1 MVKKRCV
8 FSENY
13 YLTCADQKLVK
24 THLFLSDEKS
34 ENVRFETFGEAFEF
48 TARPYEF
55 ELTTE
60 SERTALLHKFEKLV
74 SPQKGRNNNNVSKNF
89 KCQICSN
96 YEKDERRYYIH
107 LVLCYFKNALVAHFG
122 TWPENI

>member
-1 MVKKRCV
+1 MVKKRDFLKIINLCR
-8 FSENY
+8 SKTREN
-13 YLTCADQKLVK
+13 AP
-24 THLFLSDEKS
+24 FLSDEKS
-34 ENVRFETFGEAFEF
+34 ENVRFESFGEAFVF

-60 SERTALLHKFEKLV
+60 SERTDLLHKFMELV

-122 TWPENI
+122 T

>member
-1 MVKKRCV
+1 M
-8 FSENY
+8 
-13 YLTCADQKLVK
+13 K

-34 ENVRFETFGEAFEF
+34 ENVRFESFGEAFEF

-60 SERTALLHKFEKLV
+60 SERTALLHKFTELV
-74 SPQKGRNNNNVSKNF
+74 SPQKGRNNNNNVSKNF

-107 LVLCYFKNALVAHFG
+107 LVLCYFKNTLVAHFG
-122 TWPENI
+122 IWPENV